1 MQAAALTKQELF
13 ARLAGGHA
21 ARATV
26 VTPNQRLAQE
36 LGREFYASQIG
47 RGLAVWEDADI
58 LPLAAFVERLREDAL
73 FSETTPAPHL
83 LTPVQERQLWQAAI
97 AASAWS
103 DALLSPAQAAAQAMD
118 AWRLAHA
125 WRIDGALEKF
135 PGSEDSA
142 AFAAWAK
149 DYAARCGA
157 DTDSARLPDLVAGLL
172 AERAL
177 RKPQLLVAYGFDI
190 LPPQARDFLQA
201 CAAQG
206 IELRECGPRKRN
218 AIPMRA
224 AFASAREELE
234 AAASWARARLE
245 SFVPSPSQ
253 GEGQGGGTAGGGT
266 ALRIGIVI
274 PDLPKRRREVVRVF
288 SRLMQP
294 GCNLPGASKEPMPFN
309 VSLGVPLADTPI
321 VHAALAIL
329 ELAVGEI
336 DFALASR
343 VLRSPFL
350 GGAES
355 ELARRARLDAELRRT
370 LPARVTLARLIAA
383 AKPCALL
390 REKLEALYNCAEA
403 NRARARSPHQCAAHF
418 TALLEAAGF
427 PGERALDSDEYQ
439 ARAKLHEMLGELA
452 KLERIVPA
460 MDRADA
466 RAHLERLCAETLFQ
480 PESPEASVQVLGILE
495 SAGLEFDALW
505 VSGLT
510 DEAWPLHARPNP
522 FIAVA
527 LQKKAGIPQASAE
540 GSIALD
546 RRITDG
552 WLAAADEVIVSHAL
566 REEDR
571 NLLPSPLI
579 ATIAERKPELPQ
591 FPRYRDA
598 LFAARRLESTADGIA
613 PRFADKRVRGGT
625 RVLADQSACPFRAFA
640 RHRLG
645 AQALEAP
652 AAGLDDLE
660 RGTLLHALMAGVWGE
675 LKCKATL
682 YSLAPADLAAAIG
695 RAAASAVARLRER
708 RPGVLE
714 GRFAELERARLE
726 HLARDWLE
734 LEKGREDFEVV
745 AREDQ
750 RTLTAGGLEFSGR
763 IDRMDRLS
771 AGKDSAAHLLI
782 DYKTGRQLSPRA
794 WMGERPTEPQLA
806 LYAVNAPEEVAAVAY
821 AKVRRGEMRFMGY
834 SREADAVPGLTRYDN
849 WDDLIAGWKK
859 ELDTLAQGF
868 ASGAAQVDPKEGLN
882 TCRQCD
888 LQPLCR
894 VHERIGALQA
904 DAESEAGQ

>member
-1 MQAAALTKQELF
+1 MPGSPITKQELSGQ
-13 ARLAGGHA
+13 LAGGHA
-21 ARATV
+21 ARVTV
-26 VTPNQRLAQE
+26 VTPNQRLARE
-36 LGREFYASQIG
+36 LGREFCASQIAK
-47 RGLAVWEDADI
+47 GLTVWEDADI
-58 LPLAAFVERLREDAL
+58 LPLGAFVERLWEDAL
-73 FSETTPAPHL
+73 FSDAVPAPHL
-83 LTPVQERQLWQAAI
+83 LTPVQERQLWEEAI

-103 DALLSPAQAAAQAMD
+103 EALLSPAQAAAQAMD

-149 DYAARCGA
+149 DYAVRCGA
-157 DTDSARLPDLVAGLL
+157 DTDGARLPDVVAGLL
-172 AERAL
+172 GERAL
-177 RKPQLLVAYGFDI
+177 RKPHLLVAYGFDI
-190 LPPQARDFLQA
+190 LPPQASDFLQA

-206 IELRECGPRKRN
+206 IELRECGPRRRD
-218 AIPMRA
+218 ATPVRA

-234 AAASWARARLE
+234 AAATWARARLE
-245 SFVPSPSQ
+245 SFIPSPSE
-253 GEGQGGGTAGGGT
+253 GEGQGGGA
-266 ALRIGIVI
+266 ALRIGIVV
-274 PDLPKRRREVVRVF
+274 PDLAKRRREVVRVF

-294 GCNLPGASKEPMPFN
+294 GCNLPGAKREPMPFN
-309 VSLGVPLADTPI
+309 VSLGAPLSDTPL

-329 ELAVGEI
+329 GLATGEVE
-336 DFALASR
+336 FALASR

-355 ELARRARLDAELRRT
+355 ELARRARLDAELRGT
-370 LPARVTLARLIAA
+370 LPARVTLARLVAA
-383 AKPCALL
+383 AEPCALL
-390 REKLEALYNCAEA
+390 REKLEALYHCAET
-403 NRARARSPHQCAAHF
+403 NRARVRSPHQCAAHF
-418 TALLEAAGF
+418 SALLEAAGF

-439 ARAKLHEMLGELA
+439 AHAKLHEMLGELA
-452 KLERIVPA
+452 KLEHVVPA
-460 MDRADA
+460 MNRADA
-466 RAHLERLCAETLFQ
+466 LARLERLCAETLFQ
-480 PESPEASVQVLGILE
+480 PESPEAPVQVLGILE
-495 SAGLEFDALW
+495 SAGLEFDGLW

-546 RRITDG
+546 RRITEG

-579 ATIAERKPELPQ
+579 GALPERKPEMPQ

-598 LFAARRLESTADGIA
+598 LFAARRLESVADGIA
-613 PRFADKRVRGGT
+613 PRFADQRVRGGT

-645 AQALEAP
+645 AEALEAP
-652 AAGLDDLE
+652 AAGLEDLE

-682 YSLAPADLAAAIG
+682 YSLAPADLDSAIA
-695 RAAASAVARLRER
+695 RAAAGAVARLRER
-708 RPGVLE
+708 RPGALE
-714 GRFAELERARLE
+714 GRFAELARARLVR
-726 HLARDWLE
+726 LARDWLE
-734 LEKGREDFEVV
+734 LEKGRGDFEVV

-763 IDRMDRLS
+763 IDRMDRL
-771 AGKDSAAHLLI
+771 GDRNAAAVHLLI

-794 WMGERPTEPQLA
+794 WMGERPAEPQLP
-806 LYAVNAPEEVAAVAY
+806 LYAVNAPEKVAAVAF

-834 SREADAVPGLTRYDN
+834 SREPDAVPGLTRYDN
-849 WDDLIAGWKK
+849 WEDLIAGWKK
-859 ELDTLAQGF
+859 ELDALARGF
-868 ASGAAQVDPKEGLN
+868 ASGAAQVDPKEGLK

-894 VHERIGALQA
+894 VHERISALQA
-904 DAESEAGQ
+904 DAESEDGQ

>member
-58 LPLAAFVERLREDAL
+58 LPLAAFVERLWEDAL

-83 LTPVQERQLWQAAI
+83 LTPVQERQLWEAAI

-157 DTDSARLPDLVAGLL
+157 DTDSARLPDVVAGLL
-172 AERAL
+172 PERAL

-190 LPPQARDFLQA
+190 LPPQASDFLQA

-234 AAASWARARLE
+234 AAATWARARLE
-245 SFVPSPSQ
+245 Q
-253 GEGQGGGTAGGGT
+253 GKVGSSD
-266 ALRIGIVI
+266 LRFGVVI
-274 PDLPKRRREVVRVF
+274 PDLAKRRREVVRVF
-288 SRLMQP
+288 SRFMQP
-294 GCNLPGASKEPMPFN
+294 GCNLPGASREPMPFN
-309 VSLGVPLADTPI
+309 VSLGAPLSDAPV

-329 ELAVGEI
+329 ELAAGEVE
-336 DFALASR
+336 FALASR

-355 ELARRARLDAELRRT
+355 ELAPRARLDAELRRT
-370 LPARVTLARLIAA
+370 LPARVTLARLVAA
-383 AKPCALL
+383 AEPCALL
-390 REKLEALYNCAEA
+390 RERLEALYNCAEA
-403 NRARARSPHQCAAHF
+403 NRARVRSPHQCAAHF

-452 KLERIVPA
+452 KLERVVPA

-466 RAHLERLCAETLFQ
+466 LAHLERLCAEMLFQ
-480 PESPEASVQVLGILE
+480 PESPEAPVQVLGILE
-495 SAGLEFDALW
+495 SAGLEFDGLW

-527 LQKKAGIPQASAE
+527 LQKKADIPQASAE

-546 RRITDG
+546 RRITEG

-591 FPRYRDA
+591 FARYRDA
-598 LFAARRLESTADGIA
+598 LFAARCLESAADGIA

-645 AQALEAP
+645 AEALGAP

-682 YSLAPADLAAAIG
+682 YSLTPADLAAAIG
-695 RAAASAVARLRER
+695 RAAAAAVARLRER

-745 AREDQ
+745 AREDK

-771 AGKDSAAHLLI
+771 DGKDAAAHLLI

-794 WMGERPTEPQLA
+794 WMGERPTEPQLP

-834 SREADAVPGLTRYDN
+834 SREPDAVPGLTRYDN
-849 WDDLIAGWKK
+849 WGDLIAGWKK

-868 ASGAAQVDPKEGLN
+868 ASGAAQVDPKEGLK

-894 VHERIGALQA
+894 VHERIGALQT
-904 DAESEAGQ
+904 DAETEDQP